1 MLAYLQPD
9 EKPQVLFNTT
19 TASPQLINDYVYTR
33 TVAADSC
40 DPTDCSPPGSS
51 DHGIFQARI
60 WSGLPFS
67 TPGDLPEPGMEPL
80 FLVSCIGRGISPGK
94 PQLKNTHL
102 LISNIWSSELIFL

>member
-1 MLAYLQPD
+1 MVAYLQPNK
-9 EKPQVLFNTT
+9 KPQVLFNTT
-19 TASPQLINDYVYTR
+19 TATPQLKNDYVYAR
-33 TVAADSC
+33 TVASDSC

-80 FLVSCIGRGISPGK
+80 FLVSCIGRGISLSHLGSPN
-94 PQLKNTHL
+94 LKI
-102 LISNIWSSELIFL
+102 LIC